1 MKNSTVA
8 LLASPCLALLGI
20 VLALAPLPAA
30 AQCECSLL
38 MRGQPIADTLQLLRS
53 SEAVCKAKAHEWTAA
68 ALIAGKHFDDALLAL
83 DSAAAIYQQHA
94 CSEAQ
99 LEKLWTLYASLHD
112 ATANYNAALEW
123 HLKLLKLAETTDDA
137 PDRATHLLD
146 IAQVFNRMKQS
157 DKGIAYT
164 RQAVPIIRGL
174 ANSKAKTELLNKAG
188 ARYLFHAQDSK
199 DMLYLDTAEVFVK
212 EALATAITIQDE
224 TAEIIALTRLAA
236 IYERQKDYDGA
247 IRFIDQALGKCQP
260 GKHNRQLIT
269 LFGDKGNALMKKGS
283 FNEARRLADSCLH
296 YSQRE
301 QYAPLI
307 MNAWALIYT
316 IEEKAGRYKEAMAAL
331 KIAQSMSDSLA
342 TAERTRVVNELE
354 RKYNQQKN
362 ERTIQEL
369 SQQKKIYL
377 LLTGIAILGMVSI
390 GFFLRQQSLKH
401 KQVILETEQRLNR
414 ARMNP
419 HFFFNALASLQ
430 SMAVKEGD
438 SQNLAV
444 NLSKFSHIM
453 RETLESTYK
462 EYVTIEQEIDFLSE
476 YLELQK
482 IRFPQK
488 FRFHIQCDPSI
499 EIDELLIPSM
509 IIQPFVENSIEHGF
523 AGMQHMGDL
532 SICFAPHQQE
542 LRIDII
548 DNGKGL
554 TDKQQVH
561 KDHISRASQ
570 IIKDRIYLLNIKL
583 KTKARFS
590 IDHRTD
596 QQEGVAV
603 TIYLPIISKHET
615 AHH

>member
-1 MKNSTVA
+1 MKKRTVA
-8 LLASPCLALLGI
+8 LPALPRLALLWML
-20 VLALAPLPAA
+20 VALAPLTAT

-38 MRGQPIADTLQLLRS
+38 MRGQPIADTLQMRRS
-53 SEAVCKAKAHEWTAA
+53 NDAICKAKGHEWTAA
-68 ALIAGKHFDDALLAL
+68 ALIASKQFDEALLAL
-83 DSAAAIYQQHA
+83 DSAAAIYQSQPCPDA
-94 CSEAQ
+94 KLQ
-99 LEKLWTLYASLHD
+99 KLWTLYANLYD

-123 HLKLLKLAETTDDA
+123 HLKLLRLAEAADD
-137 PDRATHLLD
+137 PTDRATHLLN

-174 ANSKAKTELLNKAG
+174 ANSKAKTELLNKTG

-199 DMLYLDTAEVFVK
+199 DMLYIDTAEVFVK
-212 EALATAITIQDE
+212 EALATAITIQDD
-224 TAEIIALTRLAA
+224 TDEIIALTRLAA
-236 IYERQKDYDGA
+236 IYERRKDYDAA
-247 IRFIDQALGKCQP
+247 IRFIDQALAKCQP
-260 GKHNRQLIT
+260 GRHNRQLIT

-283 FNEARRLADSCLH
+283 FSEARRLADSCLH
-296 YSQRE
+296 YSQQE

-316 IEEKAGRYKEAMAAL
+316 IEEKAGHYKEAMAAL

-342 TAERTRVVNELE
+342 SAERTRVVNELE

-362 ERTIQEL
+362 ERTIKEL

-377 LLTGIAILGMVSI
+377 LLAGVAILGMVSI

-430 SMAVKEGD
+430 SMAVKDGD
-438 SQNLAV
+438 SQSLAV
-444 NLSKFSHIM
+444 NLSKLSHIM

-462 EYVTIEQEIDFLSE
+462 EYVSIEQEIDFLSE

-488 FRFHIQCDPSI
+488 FMFQIACDPSI

-523 AGMQHMGDL
+523 SGMQRMGEL
-532 SICFAPHQQE
+532 FIRFAPHQQE
-542 LRIDII
+542 LRIDIM

-554 TDKQQVH
+554 ADKQQVQ
-561 KDHISRASQ
+561 KEHISRASQ

-590 IDHRTD
+590 IDNRTD